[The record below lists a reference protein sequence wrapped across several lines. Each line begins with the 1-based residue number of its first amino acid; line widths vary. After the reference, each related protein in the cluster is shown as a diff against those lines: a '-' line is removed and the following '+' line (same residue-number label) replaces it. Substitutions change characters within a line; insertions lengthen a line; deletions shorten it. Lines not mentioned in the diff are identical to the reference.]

1 MVKDQSQNAREDYV
15 NEDNVNLLILI
26 SITLYPVTTQ
36 THYLSKKNLKL
47 TVVKLI
53 LTNKK

>member
-36 THYLSKKNLKL
+36 THYLSKKSETHRSKVNF
-47 TVVKLI
+47 
-53 LTNKK
+53 NK